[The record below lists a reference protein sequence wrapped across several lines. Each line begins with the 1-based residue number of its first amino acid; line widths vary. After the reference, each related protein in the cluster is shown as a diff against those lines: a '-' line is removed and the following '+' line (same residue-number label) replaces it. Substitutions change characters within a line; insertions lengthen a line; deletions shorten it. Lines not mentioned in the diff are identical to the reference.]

1 MNPQHDYLHGVTRRH
16 FLHKCHVGVGSIAMA
31 MLGGDL
37 ARAGRSSTPDTAGVG
52 EDPARRFNPLANR
65 PPHFA
70 ARAKH
75 VIFLHMAGAPSQLEL
90 FDYKPELAKRDGQP
104 CPDEYFKGERF
115 AFIKGHPKLLGSP
128 YQFRQHGESGNW
140 LSSLLPHLSDIADDL
155 TIVRSMTTEQFNHAP
170 AQLLMHTGSQLLG
183 QASIGAW
190 ATYGLGTLN
199 QDLPGFMVLVSGGNS
214 PDAGKSV
221 WGSAYLP
228 GVYQGVQCRSA
239 GDPILFVD
247 NPPGMS
253 RDVRRRSL
261 DALAD
266 LNHMQAREFG
276 SPDTLARIEQYELAF
291 RMQVSV
297 PEVMDIRRESAETLA
312 AYGAE
317 PGVASYANNCL
328 LARRLVEQGVRFV
341 QLFDW
346 GWDGHGTGVNDDLVH
361 QLPKK
366 CKEIDRPTAA
376 LIRDL
381 KLRGLLDETLVIW
394 GGEFGRTSMM
404 EARDGSTYLGRDHH
418 PKAFTMFFAGGGM
431 KPGFTY
437 GQTDDFGYLVTK
449 NEMTVRDLHAT
460 LLYLLGFDAHR
471 LTHPYLG
478 LNQRLI
484 GPEGKARVHHE
495 LLT

>member
-1 MNPQHDYLHGVTRRH
+1 MNPHYDYLYNVTRRH
-16 FLHKCHVGVGSIAMA
+16 FLRQCHVG
-31 MLGGDL
+31 LGGIALTSLLGDR
-37 ARAGRSSTPDTAGVG
+37 ARAGSSSTPTGAGVA
-52 EDPARRFNPLANR
+52 DDSARPLAER
-65 PPHFA
+65 SPHFR
-70 ARAKH
+70 ARAKQ
-75 VIFLHMAGAPSQLEL
+75 VIFLHMAGAPSQLEM
-90 FDYKPELAKRDGQP
+90 FDFKPQLVKRDGQL
-104 CPDEYFKGERF
+104 CPEEYLKGQRF
-115 AFIKGHPKLLGSP
+115 AFIKGHPKLLGTM
-128 YQFRQHGESGNW
+128 YQFDQHGEGGIW
-140 LSSLLPHLSDIADDL
+140 MSSLLPHLSRVADEL

-183 QASIGAW
+183 QASLGAW
-190 ATYGLGTLN
+190 ATYGLGTMN
-199 QDLPGFMVLVSGGNS
+199 QDLPGFIVLVSGGNS

-247 NPPGMS
+247 NPAGMD
-253 RDVRRRSL
+253 RAGRRRSL

-266 LNHMQAREFG
+266 LNHLQAAEFG

-297 PEVMDIRRESAETLA
+297 PEVMDINRESRETLA
-312 AYGAE
+312 AYGAT
-317 PGVASYANNCL
+317 PGTASFANNCL
-328 LARRLVEQGVRFV
+328 LARRLVENGVRFV

-366 CKEIDRPTAA
+366 CQEIDRPVAA

-404 EARDGSTYLGRDHH
+404 EARGGSTYLGRDHH
-418 PKAFTMFFAGGGM
+418 PKAFTMFFAGGGV
-431 KPGFTY
+431 KRGFTY
-437 GQTDDFGYLVTK
+437 GETDEFGYFVTK
-449 NEMTVRDLHAT
+449 NEVTVRDLHAT
-460 LLYLLGFDAHR
+460 VLHALGFDAHR
-471 LTHPYLG
+471 LVYPYLG

-495 LLT
+495 LLS